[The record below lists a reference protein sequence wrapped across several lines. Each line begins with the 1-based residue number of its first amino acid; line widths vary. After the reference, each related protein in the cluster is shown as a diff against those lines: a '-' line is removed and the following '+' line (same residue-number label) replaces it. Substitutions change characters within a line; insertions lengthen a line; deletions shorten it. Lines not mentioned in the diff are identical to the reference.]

1 MTNLSLSNRELF
13 NKKFIINSISTDL
26 VEESSDGTIKSRFL
40 LHKNRYSAGKTVIN
54 DLECQMKVI
63 CEIYRDET
71 NELGE
76 IGKRAK
82 HSLDFV
88 DTVQYLNLP
97 DEFMNLADEY
107 VVRVIKRQDK
117 QIITYV

>member
-1 MTNLSLSNRELF
+1 
-13 NKKFIINSISTDL
+13 
-26 VEESSDGTIKSRFL
+26 
-40 LHKNRYSAGKTVIN
+40 
-54 DLECQMKVI
+54 MKVI

-107 VVRVIKRQDK
+107 VVRVILLKKRYTNF
-117 QIITYV
+117 QICVYQFI